1 MKVIWRPLLLVPAIG
16 LGYLGL
22 AGAALASDYS
32 HDCRSSDG
40 QWQMWDEGLSAS
52 SDSNQTQIPYTTVK
66 DTVLSRREG
75 YCLSRGQKFG
85 FAAKT
90 YVRRIKFKH
99 DGQNYEIDMLCE
111 MASDGLPAAFSCE
124 KEVVTIDTQQ
134 SSGGGDGGGGG
145 QYESGE
151 YEDEAPAP
159 SSTALWSHNGSLMRL
174 DANGKARTFS
184 YENPRPGMR
193 KAGAKPGD
201 VVFEGLRDGQ
211 RYYGTAYI
219 YSKSCGRHGYAVEG
233 RVMAGDRG
241 VILEGEAPR
250 FDDACNIT
258 STRRDVLRFD
268 YVRR

>member
-1 MKVIWRPLLLVPAIG
+1 MNAFWRTLTAVAC
-16 LGYLGL
+16 LGVF
-22 AGAALASDYS
+22 ASGAAASDYS

-52 SDSNQTQIPYTTVK
+52 GDNSQTQIPYTTLK

-99 DGQNYEIDMLCE
+99 QGQSYEVDMLCE
-111 MASDGLPAAFSCE
+111 MASDGLPAAFSCD
-124 KEVVTIDTQQ
+124 KEVVTLDTQQ
-134 SSGGGDGGGGG
+134 SGGGGAG
-145 QYESGE
+145 AGS
-151 YEDEAPAP
+151 
-159 SSTALWSHNGSLMRL
+159 SSTALWMHNGSLMRL

-184 YENPRPGMR
+184 YENPRAGMR

-201 VVFEGLRDGQ
+201 VVFEGERDGE

-219 YSKSCGRHGYAVEG
+219 YSKACGRHGYAVDG
-233 RVMAGDRG
+233 RVLAGDRG
-241 VILEGEAPR
+241 VVLEGEAPR
-250 FDDACNIT
+250 FDDRCNIT

-268 YVRR
+268 YVKR

>member
-1 MKVIWRPLLLVPAIG
+1 MQAFWRPFVNVAG
-16 LGYLGL
+16 LGLGCLAL
-22 AGAALASDYS
+22 AGGALASDYS

-52 SDSNQTQIPYTTVK
+52 EDANQTQIPYTTLK

-75 YCLSRGQKFG
+75 YCLSKGQKFG

-99 DGQNYEIDMLCE
+99 QGQSYEVDMLCE
-111 MASDGLPAAFSCE
+111 MASDGLPAAYSCE

-134 SSGGGDGGGGG
+134 GGGTP

-151 YEDEAPAP
+151 YEDEGPSG

-201 VVFEGLRDGQ
+201 VVFEGERDGQ

-219 YSKSCGRHGYAVEG
+219 YSKACGRQGYAVDG
-233 RVMAGDRG
+233 RVTNGDRG
-241 VILEGEAPR
+241 VILEGDAPVL
-250 FDDACNIT
+250 DSGCNVK